1 MEKPASPEALTLY
14 EQQLRDRYGDE
25 IALASLYLAL
35 HPNDSEAHREYHD
48 AITNMLKGVTHA

>member
-35 HPNDSEAHREYHD
+35 HPNEPRAHSEYHD

>member
-48 AITNMLKGVTHA
+48 AITNMLKGVI